1 MRCLKFYKCQN
12 NFWTICPEVSL
23 SFDYGSWQETWGFW
37 AYEKRQNMMRVELA
51 KDYLTGEYIDANTA
65 WNEFHNLEKIEK
77 RYKVTYNNLN
87 KSTQENNTIESL
99 APAPEI
105 ALSQL
110 RSIAN
115 SESSILGGKASGEY
129 DIKRRMENIT
139 VQTGVYTSTTSR
151 LFQQTQTAK
160 QSMYCSIRVQLIYRY
175 VQYPIRL
182 IGQ

>member
-1 MRCLKFYKCQN
+1 
-12 NFWTICPEVSL
+12 
-23 SFDYGSWQETWGFW
+23 
-37 AYEKRQNMMRVELA
+37 MRVELA

-139 VQTGVYTSTTSR
+139 VQTGVNVYINDKQIVPTDANGKTVDVLLYKGTT
-151 LFQQTQTAK
+151 
-160 QSMYCSIRVQLIYRY
+160 YR
-175 VQYPIRL
+175 PIRAVSNSFNRSVTWDSTDYSVY
-182 IGQ
+182 IQHRNV